1 MELKIPQDKEGRG
14 LGQMLLK
21 GVLHNNK
28 SSLVVDTEYDIIINV
43 KNVLVV
49 PFCMLKF
56 ADGCRW
62 SKFLMPANRVSTTWS
77 LSLMSVP
84 RVPIPLEHALT
95 CPFDVQTPKAILCS
109 G

>member
-49 PFCMLKF
+49 PIQASSAC
-56 ADGCRW
+56 
-62 SKFLMPANRVSTTWS
+62 
-77 LSLMSVP
+77 
-84 RVPIPLEHALT
+84 
-95 CPFDVQTPKAILCS
+95 
-109 G
+109 